1 MLRNLYV
8 LDNRNTDPR
17 HNLALEEYLL
27 HQVKPGQCIL
37 YLWQNQR
44 TVVIGRNQHAANE
57 CRVQALEADG
67 GQLVRRLSGGGA
79 VYHDLGNLNFTFLT
93 ARRDYDVE
101 KQTETILQA
110 VRALGIP
117 AEKNGR
123 NDLTV
128 QGGKFSG
135 HAYYRSGEQCYHHG
149 TLMVSVDLSPLERY
163 LNVSPLKL
171 QAKGVASVRARV
183 VNLQAFH
190 PGLTME
196 ELRQALI
203 AAFAQVYGLPVQAL
217 TEDDLDGEALAQGI
231 VRFSDPAWTYG
242 DTRPLETSREAC
254 FPWGILRLDYSQ
266 EEGVLRQVALWSDG
280 LETEFLTQV
289 PEALRGCPRQAEA
302 VRQRLLAL
310 PGAGEDMIES
320 ILTLLMEE

>member
-171 QAKGVASVRARV
+171 QGKGVASVRARV

-231 VRFSDPAWTYG
+231 ARFSDPAWTYG

-289 PEALRGCPRQAEA
+289 PEAMRGCPRQAEA

>member
-171 QAKGVASVRARV
+171 QGKGVASVRARV

>member
-231 VRFSDPAWTYG
+231 ARFSDPAWTYG

-280 LETEFLTQV
+280 LETDLLTQV

>member
-149 TLMVSVDLSPLERY
+149 TLMVSVPRGSLRY
-163 LNVSPLKL
+163 
-171 QAKGVASVRARV
+171 G
-183 VNLQAFH
+183 
-190 PGLTME
+190 PG
-196 ELRQALI
+196 
-203 AAFAQVYGLPVQAL
+203 
-217 TEDDLDGEALAQGI
+217 
-231 VRFSDPAWTYG
+231 W
-242 DTRPLETSREAC
+242 
-254 FPWGILRLDYSQ
+254 
-266 EEGVLRQVALWSDG
+266 
-280 LETEFLTQV
+280 
-289 PEALRGCPRQAEA
+289 
-302 VRQRLLAL
+302 
-310 PGAGEDMIES
+310 
-320 ILTLLMEE
+320 